1 MITQEGLTT
10 SQAEFFNQNGYLVLP
25 NFVEDDACLKLR
37 EQAMILAKK
46 YCPSPQEATVFTADG
61 TAVHASDDY
70 FLTSGD
76 KIRCFFEKDAFD
88 EHGVLRTRTPGAPL
102 PALGEGSVC
111 EFCAV
116 RGLCRK
122 DYWADA
128 EQALPAPETP

>member
-1 MITQEGLTT
+1 MARI
-10 SQAEFFNQNGYLVLP
+10 A
-25 NFVEDDACLKLR
+25 A
-37 EQAMILAKK
+37 
-46 YCPSPQEATVFTADG
+46 
-61 TAVHASDDY
+61 
-70 FLTSGD
+70 
-76 KIRCFFEKDAFD
+76 
-88 EHGVLRTRTPGAPL
+88 GAPL